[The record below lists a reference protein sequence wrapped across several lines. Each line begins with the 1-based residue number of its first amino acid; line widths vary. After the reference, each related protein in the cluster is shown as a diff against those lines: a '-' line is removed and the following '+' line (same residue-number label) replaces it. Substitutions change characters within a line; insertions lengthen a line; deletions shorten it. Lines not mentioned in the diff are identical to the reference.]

1 MTMLSIKKDRSPEQV
16 KRLQKVKNEMNS
28 DNKTRLNFIV
38 DKNLLLRFKLCCI
51 DKNLSMSD
59 ILKRML
65 INFLEKN
72 ETPKPPSDT

>member
-1 MTMLSIKKDRSPEQV
+1 MLSIKKDRSPEQV